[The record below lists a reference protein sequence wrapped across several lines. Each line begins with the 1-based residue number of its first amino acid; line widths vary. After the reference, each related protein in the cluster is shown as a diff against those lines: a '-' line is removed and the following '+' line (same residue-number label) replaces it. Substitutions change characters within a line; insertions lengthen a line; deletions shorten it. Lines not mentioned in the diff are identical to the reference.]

1 MEQLKEQTLAQLFAM
16 KSCCIDPAM
25 TGKVTSM
32 VSDPSRPEDLW
43 KKHSLLSALLMWS
56 YDKRL
61 CNMNMERLL
70 ALFRCAW
77 SCISGYG

>member
-1 MEQLKEQTLAQLFAM
+1 MEQLKVQILAQLFAM
-16 KSCCIDPAM
+16 KSCCVDKAM
-25 TGKVTSM
+25 TGKVISM
-32 VSDPSRPEDLW
+32 VSVQEDLW
-43 KKHSLLSALLMWS
+43 KKHSLLSALHMWS